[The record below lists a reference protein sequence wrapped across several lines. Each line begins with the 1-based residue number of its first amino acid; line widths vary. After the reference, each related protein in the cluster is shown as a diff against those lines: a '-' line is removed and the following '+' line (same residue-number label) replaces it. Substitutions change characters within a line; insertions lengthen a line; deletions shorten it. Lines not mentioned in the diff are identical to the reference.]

1 MVDGFCGSER
11 IRRGSRYRLIVV
23 SAVRDAVGMDWKY
36 GGGIG
41 DEDREKNTRKDDDS
55 SVYSRNLRGGRFIP
69 QKSELA
75 V

>member
-1 MVDGFCGSER
+1 MDGFRGSER

-23 SAVRDAVGMDWKY
+23 SAVRDAVGMDWKH

-41 DEDREKNTRKDDDS
+41 DEDREKNTREDDNS
-55 SVYSRNLRGGRFIP
+55 SVYSRNLRDGRFIP
-69 QKSELA
+69 QKSEVA

>member
-1 MVDGFCGSER
+1 
-11 IRRGSRYRLIVV
+11 
-23 SAVRDAVGMDWKY
+23 MDWKH

-41 DEDREKNTRKDDDS
+41 DEDREKSAREDDDS
-55 SVYSRNLRGGRFIP
+55 SVYSRNLGDGRLIP